1 MSPRRYTM
9 TRKTAL
15 AAGTRAR
22 IVEATLKLHEQ
33 HGIFGTSWKDIAA
46 EADVSVG
53 TVYKYFPGL
62 DQLVPACGEL
72 LMERVKPP
80 QPDHITS
87 ILGDAEKPAERIHRV
102 AQAVFGFY
110 ERGGRNLD
118 SDFRERALES
128 VREWEDHLRGM
139 VAGFVGTALA
149 ADVPKDRPIGHLAFL
164 FDFPTFRAMRERGID
179 PAEAARIVAEMTIA
193 WLNLPG
199 QALAPP
205 TPQTPFPTPTP
216 TPTQTSTGEA

>member
-15 AAGTRAR
+15 AAETRAR
-22 IVEATLKLHEQ
+22 IVEATLKLHGQ
-33 HGIFGTSWKDIAA
+33 NGIFGTSWKDIAA

-72 LMERVKPP
+72 LIERIKPP
-80 QPDHITS
+80 QPDDITT
-87 ILGDAEKPAERIHRV
+87 ILGDAADPAARIHRV

-110 ERGGRNLD
+110 DRGGRNLD

-128 VREWEDHLRGM
+128 VREWEDYMRGM
-139 VAGFVGTALA
+139 VAGFVGTALTA
-149 ADVPKDRPIGHLAFL
+149 RNPDDRTIGHLAFL

-179 PAEAARIVAEMTIA
+179 PVDAARIVAEMTIA
-193 WLNLPG
+193 WLNLQPVPSTS
-199 QALAPP
+199 Q
-205 TPQTPFPTPTP
+205 PQTPK
-216 TPTQTSTGEA
+216 GEA